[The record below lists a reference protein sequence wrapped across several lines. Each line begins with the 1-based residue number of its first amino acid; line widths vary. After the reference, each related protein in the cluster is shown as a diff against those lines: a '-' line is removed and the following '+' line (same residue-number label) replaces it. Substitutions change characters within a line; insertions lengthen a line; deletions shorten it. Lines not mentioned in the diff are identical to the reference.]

1 MYDDVVVLVEAD
13 GVDSGGVP
21 GVFADILGLDDIGED
36 DVFVAASTDEVG
48 IDFAD
53 VQRVHVIVVHVLVLL
68 YHHVFGGIV
77 EAHRSV
83 LRPCHHV
90 LAVVVEF

>member
-13 GVDSGGVP
+13 GVDSGGVS

-36 DVFVAASTDEVG
+36 DVFVAASTDELG
-48 IDFAD
+48 IVFAD